1 MGIPLV
7 GYGDVTKDVGEGA
20 FEAQGVRLFQT
31 PGSIF
36 PNVQFGYSKVMGCL
50 KS

>member
-7 GYGDVTKDVGEGA
+7 GYEGFQKMWEGA
-20 FEAQGVRLFQT
+20 FVAQELRLFQT
-31 PGSIF
+31 LGLIF
-36 PNVQFGYSKVMGCL
+36 SNWQFGYSKNQGCL

>member
-20 FEAQGVRLFQT
+20 FVAQELRLFQT
-31 PGSIF
+31 LGSIF
-36 PNVQFGYSKVMGCL
+36 SNWQFGYSKNQGCL